1 MVDGLFEGNT
11 LLNEVD
17 GMVRNAI
24 KCQVVSTTI
33 QHSCYVL
40 LDTAFTCQ
48 TCTRGCCDRVRSSAC
63 LFYVA
68 TVVVLASVCVSESR

>member
-48 TCTRGCCDRVRSSAC
+48 TTMQAVSRVHAW
-63 LFYVA
+63 L
-68 TVVVLASVCVSESR
+68 L